1 MISIASC
8 MVLISASFIIGA
20 EVKAVLA
27 IPNSPMIND
36 SKQLSKILANYYQN
50 IKQNIAKIIC
60 KIRKILGKSKQNVSK
75 ILAKV

>member
-1 MISIASC
+1 
-8 MVLISASFIIGA
+8 MVLISASFITGA